1 MQKYCAMKVSSRSLK
16 TFALANQDT
25 SALWHSHLAG
35 FLKILEAA
43 LVEKL
48 PEKAIRMSSGLQ

>member
-1 MQKYCAMKVSSRSLK
+1 MKVSSRSLK